1 MLQLMKY
8 EFRKTMFSKIILLVI
23 TAVAEVAYLL
33 GIFLKWDKVMVV
45 GVLGLTLCGII
56 GIFYIGIE
64 SLLIFQKDLNTKQSY
79 MLFLTP
85 RNSYQI
91 LGAKVL
97 ENGISIFLTGAFY
110 AALAAIDFTV
120 GVLYIGGM
128 KEFLDFLSMAA
139 DYISLEINVTPQQL
153 LMVLG
158 SGLASWLMMIVIGNL
173 AITLSATVF
182 AGKKFSGI
190 VSFILYMVLSW
201 AAGSVLEWMT
211 TFSESMSLQTVFA
224 VVIAGA
230 FIISALMYVVTGWIM
245 EKKLS
250 V

>member
-8 EFRKTMFSKIILLVI
+8 EFRKTMFSKMILLVI
-23 TAVAEVAYLL
+23 TAVVEVAYLL
-33 GIFLKWDKVMVV
+33 GVFMKWDRVLVI
-45 GVLGLTLCGII
+45 GVLGLVLCGVI

-64 SLLIFQKDLNTKQSY
+64 SLIIFQKDLNTKQSY

-97 ENGISIFLTGAFY
+97 ENGVSIFLTGAFFVVLF
-110 AALAAIDFTV
+110 AVDLTI
-120 GVLYIGGM
+120 GVVYIGGL
-128 KEFLDFLSMAA
+128 KQFLDMLTEAMKYMSV
-139 DYISLEINVTPQQL
+139 EINIEPQQIL
-153 LMVLG
+153 LVLS

-173 AITLSATVF
+173 AIVLSATVL

-190 VSFILYMVLSW
+190 VSFILYMILSW
-201 AAGSVLEWMT
+201 ASGKVLDLMT
-211 TFSESMSLQTVFA
+211 TPFSGNMAFVTV
-224 VVIAGA
+224 ICGA
-230 FIISALMYVVTGWIM
+230 FLVSALMYVVTGWIM
-245 EKKLS
+245 ERKLS

>member
-8 EFRKTMFSKIILLVI
+8 EFRKAMFSKMILLVI
-23 TAVAEVAYLL
+23 TAVAEAAYLL
-33 GIFLKWDKVMVV
+33 GIFLKWDKAMII
-45 GVLGLTLCGII
+45 GITGLVLCGMI

-64 SLLIFQKDLNTKQSY
+64 SLIIFQKDLNTKQSY

-97 ENGISIFLTGAFY
+97 ENGISIFLTGAFF
-110 AALAAIDFTV
+110 AALAAIDFSV
-120 GVLYIGGM
+120 GVLYIGGL

-139 DYISLEINVTPQQL
+139 DYISININFTPQQL
-153 LMVLG
+153 ILVLG
-158 SGLASWLMMIVIGNL
+158 SGLASWLMMIVMGNL

-190 VSFILYMVLSW
+190 VSFILYMVLAW
-201 AAGSVLEWMT
+201 TAGNVLDWMSSPAET
-211 TFSESMSLQTVFA
+211 PETMFA
-224 VVIAGA
+224 VAIGGA
-230 FIISALMYVVTGWIM
+230 VLISALMYVVTGWIM
-245 EKKLS
+245 ERKLS